1 MTKTQFMEVLSET
14 LENSRTG
21 VLATADAEGKP
32 SMRWMTPTILG
43 SQQGLLYAVTSKRFA
58 KKKDLESNPHGQW
71 LIQTKALTRIINVSG
86 KINLI
91 DNPNL
96 KSEVIEAI
104 GPHLRVFWKVNENP
118 EDLIVL
124 ETVIDRASVFIP
136 LSGERELVDFTGGGK

>member
-1 MTKTQFMEVLSET
+1 MTNTQFMEVLSET

-21 VLATADAEGKP
+21 VLATVDADGRP
-32 SMRWMTPTILG
+32 SMRWMTPAVVG
-43 SQQGLLYAVTSKRFA
+43 RQRGLLYAVTSKRFA
-58 KKKDLESNPHGQW
+58 KKRDLESNPHGQW
-71 LIQTKALTRIINVSG
+71 LIQTKALTRIINISG

-136 LSGERELVDFTGGGK
+136 LSGEREEIEFSGGAK